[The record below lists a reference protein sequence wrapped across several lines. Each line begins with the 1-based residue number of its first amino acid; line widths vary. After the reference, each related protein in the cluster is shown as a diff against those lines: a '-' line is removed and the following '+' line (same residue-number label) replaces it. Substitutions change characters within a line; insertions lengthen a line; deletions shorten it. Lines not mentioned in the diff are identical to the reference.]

1 MEAYFD
7 QATATGGPLEG
18 YTVEIDNQDSKYD
31 PATAIPLFNGMKDDV
46 AMFSML
52 LGAPIIDALL
62 PTMKEDGLIGVP
74 AGIVPKFLYDEN
86 LVPTF
91 PLLNS
96 YHAAAVDYAAN
107 ELDLADST
115 FCSLIV
121 EDTFGDAIQE
131 AYDFAVDD
139 LSLTTGD
146 PVRYASGNEDFTA
159 QVSSL
164 KDQGCETVV
173 VGGVGM
179 VVQQFAI
186 KAVQLDY
193 NPQVLTSNTAYNITM
208 ATGPGADWIAEHV
221 LFAVTGTSWDGDEA
235 PGQPEMV
242 AALDGLGV
250 EIVPAANAYQTGW
263 INASVTTQI
272 LSKALESG
280 DMSRENLME
289 IASTQLGVVDD
300 MGMSGGSFDYG
311 SSIEERTPPSGM
323 SFFGVDAAVPTGLAL
338 VDYGYESSVVADYIG
353 QLQ

>member
-1 MEAYFD
+1 
-7 QATATGGPLEG
+7 
-18 YTVEIDNQDSKYD
+18 
-31 PATAIPLFNGMKDDV
+31 MKDDV

-107 ELDLADST
+107 EMGLADSK
-115 FCSLIV
+115 FCSLVV
-121 EDTFGDAIQE
+121 EDTFGDAIQD
-131 AYDFAVDD
+131 AYEFAVDD
-139 LSLTTGD
+139 LGLTAGD
-146 PVRYASGNEDFTA
+146 PVRYAGGNEDFTA
-159 QVSSL
+159 QVTAL
-164 KDQGCETVV
+164 KDQGCEVVV

-179 VVQQFAI
+179 VVQQLAI

-208 ATGPGADWIAEHV
+208 ASGPGADWIAEHV

-242 AALDGLGV
+242 TALDGLDV
-250 EIVPAANAYQTGW
+250 DIVPTANAYQTGW
-263 INASVTTQI
+263 VNAALTTEI
-272 LSKALESG
+272 LAKAIDGG
-280 DMSRENLME
+280 DLSRANLME
-289 IASTQLGVVDD
+289 IAATQLGVVDD
-300 MGMSGGSFDYG
+300 MGMAGGSFDYG
-311 SSIEERTPPSGM
+311 SSIEDRTPPSGM
-323 SFFGVDAAVPTGLAL
+323 SFFDVDGTVPTGLSL
-338 VDYGYESSVVADYIG
+338 VDFGYESTVVGDYIA